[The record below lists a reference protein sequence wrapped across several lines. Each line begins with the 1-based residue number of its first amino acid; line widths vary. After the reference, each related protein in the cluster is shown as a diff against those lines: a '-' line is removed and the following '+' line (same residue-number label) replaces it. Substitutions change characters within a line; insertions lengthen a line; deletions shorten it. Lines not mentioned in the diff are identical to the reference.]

1 MNFEDV
7 FLELETMGVFDWLLP
22 FLLVFVVIFAVL
34 EKTAILG
41 TEGKG
46 GPPRKNLNVVFA
58 FLIAL
63 ILVVQTRLVIIMN
76 TYLSKMALFIIIALV
91 ALLAIGVF
99 TGSGSLRGWPMI
111 IGVILGLVG
120 GYFGGI
126 TEKSIFSIVDLLLSM
141 PSLLL
146 AIAIVATLGPGIWQV
161 MTAVGISLIPIFAR
175 VTRGSV
181 LTVKE
186 QNYVLA
192 AKALGASRIDI
203 MVRHILPNI
212 LTPIIVMATLNCA
225 FAIIMEVALSFLGI
239 GIQPPEPTWGLIL
252 SNGWQQMRYATW
264 ISTFSG
270 LAITITV
277 LGFNLLGDGLRDL
290 MDPTMRRVM
299 QSE

>member
-1 MNFEDV
+1 MSN
-7 FLELETMGVFDWLLP
+7 
-22 FLLVFVVIFAVL
+22 
-34 EKTAILG
+34 EKALKKDNYNMASKLRILRKSPTTAIGTIIVITVILSGILAPLIAPYDPIKTDLYSRLKPPSREHLLG
-41 TEGKG
+41 TD
-46 GPPRKNLNVVFA
+46 NVGRDV
-58 FLIAL
+58 LSRIIWGSRVSL
-63 ILVVQTRLVIIMN
+63 KVGVI
-76 TYLSKMALFIIIALV
+76 SV
-91 ALLAIGVF
+91 GIG
-99 TGSGSLRGWPMI
+99 MI

-126 TEKSIFSIVDLLLSM
+126 TEKSIFSVVDLLLSM

-161 MTAVGISLIPIFAR
+161 MIAVGISLIPIFAR

-192 AKALGASRIDI
+192 AKALGASKIDI

>member
-1 MNFEDV
+1 MSNVKTIKKDNKSIASRLRMLRKSPTAFIGAIIV
-7 FLELETMGVFDWLLP
+7 SIVILSG
-22 FLLVFVVIFAVL
+22 IFAPWIAPYDPI
-34 EKTAILG
+34 KTDLYSRLTPPCKEHLLG
-41 TEGKG
+41 TDKLGRDVLSRIIWGARVSLKVG
-46 GPPRKNLNVVFA
+46 
-58 FLIAL
+58 
-63 ILVVQTRLVIIMN
+63 VI
-76 TYLSKMALFIIIALV
+76 SV
-91 ALLAIGVF
+91 GIG
-99 TGSGSLRGWPMI
+99 MI

-120 GYFGGI
+120 GYFGGM
-126 TEKSIFSIVDLLLSM
+126 TEKSIFSIVDLMLSL

-146 AIAIVATLGPGIWQV
+146 ALAIIATLGPGIWQV

-192 AKALGASRIDI
+192 AKALGGSNIVI

-212 LTPIIVMATLNCA
+212 LTPIIVMATLYCA
-225 FAIIMEVALSFLGI
+225 FAIVMEAALSFLGI
-239 GIQPPEPTWGLIL
+239 GIQPPEPSWGSIL
-252 SNGWQQMRYATW
+252 SNGQQQIRYATW

-290 MDPTMRRVM
+290 LDPNMRRIM

>member
-1 MNFEDV
+1 MRNEKAIKEDPPKK
-7 FLELETMGVFDWLLP
+7 LSQLRMLRKSPTA
-22 FLLVFVVIFAVL
+22 VIGAIIVTIVIL
-34 EKTAILG
+34 SGILAPWVAPYDPIKTDLYSRLKPPSREHLLG
-41 TEGKG
+41 TD
-46 GPPRKNLNVVFA
+46 NVGRDVLSRIIWGA
-58 FLIAL
+58 RVSLK
-63 ILVVQTRLVIIMN
+63 VGVI
-76 TYLSKMALFIIIALV
+76 SV
-91 ALLAIGVF
+91 GIG
-99 TGSGSLRGWPMI
+99 MI

-192 AKALGASRIDI
+192 AKALGASRVDI

-299 QSE
+299 QSG